1 MALAMERELQV
12 ALVEIRPSQYVP
24 SCTEIE
30 LWLWSPLGARVA
42 SFSRLSGLASSL
54 EFFGVA
60 WLFAPVSANMV
71 STCSLCS
78 LILVSFPHPFSPLF
92 SPSLERSCCGLGGDV
107 ALLSMYPCVQE
118 RSSWRLWSP

>member
-54 EFFGVA
+54 EF
-60 WLFAPVSANMV
+60 
-71 STCSLCS
+71 
-78 LILVSFPHPFSPLF
+78 LVWHGCLRRYPL
-92 SPSLERSCCGLGGDV
+92 
-107 ALLSMYPCVQE
+107 
-118 RSSWRLWSP
+118 LWSLLALSVLSS